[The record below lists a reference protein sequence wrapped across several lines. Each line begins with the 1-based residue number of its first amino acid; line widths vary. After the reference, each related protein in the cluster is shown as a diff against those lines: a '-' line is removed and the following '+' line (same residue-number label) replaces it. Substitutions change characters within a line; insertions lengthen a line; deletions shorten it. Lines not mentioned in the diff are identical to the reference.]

1 MPSLSGA
8 IIGNIIYESTI
19 LLNYFFGNIYC
30 EAIRSLPPLKFF
42 LTPSDNETISIKANH
57 SKGWDAKLLA

>member
-19 LLNYFFGNIYC
+19 LSNYFFGNIYC
-30 EAIRSLPPLKFF
+30 EAIRVLSLV
-42 LTPSDNETISIKANH
+42 
-57 SKGWDAKLLA
+57 

>member
-30 EAIRSLPPLKFF
+30 EAIRLSAYPFTFIVPWPI
-42 LTPSDNETISIKANH
+42 TA
-57 SKGWDAKLLA
+57 